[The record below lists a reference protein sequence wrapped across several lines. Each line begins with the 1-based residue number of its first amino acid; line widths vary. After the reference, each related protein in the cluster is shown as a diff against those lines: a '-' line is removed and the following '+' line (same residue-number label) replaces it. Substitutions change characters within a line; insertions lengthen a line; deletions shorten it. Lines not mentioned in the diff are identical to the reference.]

1 MAITKNKI
9 ELLDKTISL
18 ESAIDEY
25 FNEGYDDYYDYYDYC
40 YYGCSCP
47 ACLGLPDDDYKYKKE
62 ESCDLIY
69 KFKRG
74 RIISFGNKPIIGRM
88 IDMKT
93 VYSKNIMRQ
102 KNIDIVL
109 GLSKEFQKIT
119 IGDLYEERGNIQR
132 KLDS

>member
-1 MAITKNKI
+1 MVITKNKT

-25 FNEGYDDYYDYYDYC
+25 FSEGYDDYYDYDDL

-47 ACLGLPDDDYKYKKE
+47 ACLDLPDDGYKYTKE

-88 IDMKT
+88 IDMRS
-93 VYSKNIMRQ
+93 VYSKDILRQ
-102 KNIDIVL
+102 KNIDSIL
-109 GLSKEFQKIT
+109 GLSNEFHKAT
-119 IGDLYEERGNIQR
+119 IGDYNNSLY
-132 KLDS
+132 